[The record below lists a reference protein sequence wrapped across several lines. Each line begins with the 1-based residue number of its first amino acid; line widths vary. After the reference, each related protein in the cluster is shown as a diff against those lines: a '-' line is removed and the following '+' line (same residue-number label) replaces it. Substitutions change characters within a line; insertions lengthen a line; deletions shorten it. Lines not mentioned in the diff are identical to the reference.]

1 MERKWKKKKEKKE
14 FKYSNYILLR
24 DSILSKH
31 DRISSEEL
39 LLWSYIKVNILSP
52 YLSVCLCSM

>member
-1 MERKWKKKKEKKE
+1 VEEKKEEKE

-31 DRISSEEL
+31 DRISSEDL
-39 LLWSYIKVNILSP
+39 LLWS
-52 YLSVCLCSM
+52 